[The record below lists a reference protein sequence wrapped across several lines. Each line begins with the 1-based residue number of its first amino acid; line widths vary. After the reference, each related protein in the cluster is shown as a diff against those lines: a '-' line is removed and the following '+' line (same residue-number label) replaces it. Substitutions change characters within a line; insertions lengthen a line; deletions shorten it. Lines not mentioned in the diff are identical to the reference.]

1 MNYTCDFCT
10 IYRIPK
16 IQEKL
21 NTLYPNFD
29 QKIPYTWIKMA
40 RDTVYPKPLAGPE
53 EYGTDRVYGRFAIV
67 LFANFWSRFAY
78 VLMCQFRNCFCLIS
92 GWKNEVYTCLSRFF
106 GSLLSEGSTEWRKH
120 SAREGSAALVS
131 LLSGT
136 TEMLAKRLVGP
147 GGGGNSHMKQ
157 TGMLAVS
164 LRGVNVGFWSCWGCS
179 GQSANIL
186 SRHGL
191 V

>member
-1 MNYTCDFCT
+1 MNYTCDVCT

-78 VLMCQFRNCFCLIS
+78 ELMCQFRNCFCLIS

-106 GSLLSEGSTEWRKH
+106 GSLLSEGSIYMR
-120 SAREGSAALVS
+120 SARFASWRNDRDVS
-131 LLSGT
+131 ET
-136 TEMLAKRLVGP
+136 TRRP
-147 GGGGNSHMKQ
+147 GGGGLPYE
-157 TGMLAVS
+157 TDGDARRS